1 MVAIKQF
8 QFKSD
13 TNMGYTKQTDRL
25 TEVNGPKQ
33 LCLLIVDNTL
43 IYFPKEFWASSSIV
57 GISNAGRAQNNGRKL
72 IWTVVFSCGLA
83 W

>member
-1 MVAIKQF
+1 MVATKQF

-25 TEVNGPKQ
+25 TEVIGPKQ

-43 IYFPKEFWASSSIV
+43 IYFP
-57 GISNAGRAQNNGRKL
+57 
-72 IWTVVFSCGLA
+72 
-83 W
+83 